1 MKKFIRFTRLS
12 IFLIFSLVLFS
23 NNVSYAQ
30 LGWYFQNSGTTQLLT
45 CIRFLNSNTAWAV
58 GWGSNI
64 LRTTNGG
71 ANWQQ
76 VPSGTSSSFQ
86 NTFFVNV
93 NTGWVVGE
101 NGTIIKTTNAGTSW
115 FTQYSPV
122 SSRLMYTHFFN
133 ENTGWICGY
142 SGVVLKTT
150 NSGVNWIS
158 KTSGASYNLN
168 CIYFIN
174 GTTGFIDG
182 DNGTI
187 RKTTNGG
194 ENWYNITTPLT
205 YNLDKFFFINDYT
218 GWVTGINGTV
228 LKTTNGGNNWLFT
241 YTGVFCWITAVHFFD
256 IYTGYACGGD
266 YSNQTSGI
274 ILKTINGGIN
284 WTSTTH
290 PVVPWMSFISF
301 ISPDTGW
308 CVGQNGTIMKTIDGG
323 LALPAAPILNTP
335 ANNSTL
341 NTMTPYLTWYS
352 SGGATNYTVQI
363 SPDQNFSSI
372 TDSITTINTGYY
384 IPSGKLT
391 NGLSYYWRVK
401 ANNSMGSSPWSTTWK
416 FTIQYIPQAPVL
428 IYPANTSI
436 IYTLIPNFDWENV
449 IGASSYHIQV
459 SLTSGFATLVD
470 SATVSTSNYL
480 IPFGKLLNMHTY
492 FWRVKAKS
500 GSTDSPWSSIWY
512 FSIEVTNINQ
522 LSSST
527 PSDFKLYSN
536 YPNPFNPATKIK
548 FDLPKKSHTSLV
560 VYDALGRAVQTLVN
574 TELKEGTYEYAWDA
588 SKYNSG
594 VYFVRIIS
602 DNFADTK
609 KMMLI
614 K

>member
-1 MKKFIRFTRLS
+1 MKKFILLS
-12 IFLIFSLVLFS
+12 KFSVLIFLYILIFGVS
-23 NNVSYAQ
+23 NSSAQ
-30 LGWYFQNSGTTQLLT
+30 LGWYFQNSGTNQLLT
-45 CIRFLNSNTAWAV
+45 CIRFLNGNTAWAV

-71 ANWQQ
+71 VNWQQ

-101 NGTIIKTTNAGTSW
+101 GGTIIKTTNAGASW
-115 FTQYSPV
+115 FTQSSPV
-122 SSRLMYTHFFN
+122 SSRFMYTHFYN

-150 NSGVNWIS
+150 NSGVNWVS
-158 KTSGASYNLN
+158 KSSGASYNLN

-174 GTTGFIDG
+174 SNTGFIDG

-274 ILKTINGGIN
+274 ILKTVNGGIN
-284 WTSTTH
+284 WTTTTQ

-308 CVGQNGTIMKTIDGG
+308 CVGQNGTIMKTVDGG
-323 LALPAAPILNTP
+323 LALPAVPILNTP
-335 ANNSTL
+335 ITNSTL
-341 NTMTPYLTWYS
+341 NTLTPYLTWYA
-352 SGGATNYTVQI
+352 SGGAVNYTVQV
-363 SPDQNFSSI
+363 SSNSSFSTI
-372 TDSITTINTGYY
+372 ADSNTTINTGYY
-384 IPSGKLT
+384 VPSGKLV
-391 NGLSYYWRVK
+391 NGQTYYWRVK
-401 ANNSMGSSPWSTTWK
+401 ANNSMGSSEWSTVWN
-416 FTIQYIPQAPVL
+416 FTLQYILPAPNLV
-428 IYPANTSI
+428 YPTNSSI
-436 IYTLIPNFDWENV
+436 VYTTTPTFDWDTV
-449 IGASSYHIQV
+449 LGASNCHIQV
-459 SLTSGFATLVD
+459 SSVSNFSTLID
-470 SATVSTSNYL
+470 SFTTVNSFYK
-480 IPFGKLLNMHTY
+480 IPIGKLQNNQTY
-492 FWRVKAKS
+492 FWRVKARS
-500 GSTDSPWSSIWY
+500 GVTESPWSGIWY
-512 FSIEVTNINQ
+512 FSVLVTNI
-522 LSSST
+522 SSLAGNVPVSYN
-527 PSDFKLYSN
+527 LYQN
-536 YPNPFNPATKIK
+536 YPNPFNPTTKIK
-548 FDLPKKSHTSLV
+548 FDIPKQTFTSII
-560 VYDALGRAVQTLVN
+560 VYDVLGKQI
-574 TELKEGTYEYAWDA
+574 EKIFEGNINAGKYEANWNA
-588 SKYNSG
+588 SNYNSG
-594 VYFVRIIS
+594 IYFIRLNS
-602 DNFADTK
+602 KDYTAAK
-609 KMMLI
+609 KMLLV